1 MKKILALLMAVVMLL
16 SVAAMAEGEPITV
29 GISVMKTGTS
39 PDDGIF
45 AEKGITMA
53 VEEINAAG
61 GINGRP
67 IEIIVEDDQGTTEGA
82 VNVTNKLINDG
93 ASFIIGPHRSASVSA
108 VADIMEA
115 NKMPYIT
122 AGTGVNL
129 KQAVMD
135 GIWNTLYFCKPL
147 DSMQAS
153 IAATAVIDLFAPGK
167 VGILYTSDAF
177 GTGAMEVA
185 TEVFEKNGIEVQCE
199 SMNPDDKD
207 VTGQILNLES
217 GACDAVLVWVHNNDM
232 VVVARQTYEL
242 GFTTPILTSGA
253 TVLPQVIALMEE
265 DWVNGWHAVTNYS
278 RTSESEAVQ
287 TFRQKFID
295 RWEVEPEVM
304 SASYYGAV
312 YIMAEAMKNCEDPT
326 NSEQICAAMAN
337 VDIQGVIS
345 RLRYH
350 EGSHEYASE
359 AFICRMEGLNPIV
372 EKAVDAG

>member
-1 MKKILALLMAVVMLL
+1 MKKFLALLMAIAMLL
-16 SVAAMAEGEPITV
+16 SATAMASEAITV

-82 VNVTNKLINDG
+82 VNVVNKLINDG

-108 VADIMEA
+108 VADILEA
-115 NKMPYIT
+115 NKLPYIT

-135 GIWNTLYFCKPL
+135 GLWNTLYFCKPL

-185 TEVFEKNGIEVQCE
+185 TEVFGNAGIEVQCE

-207 VTGQILNLES
+207 VTGQILNFEN
-217 GACDAVLVWVHNNDM
+217 GGCDAVLVWVHNNDM

-242 GFTTPILTSGA
+242 GFTIPILTSGA

-265 DWVNGWHAVTNYS
+265 DWVDGWYAVTNYS

-287 TFRQKFID
+287 SFRERFLE
-295 RWEVEPEVM
+295 RWEEEPEVM

-312 YIMAEAMKNCEDPT
+312 YIMAEAMKNCEDPAD
-326 NSEQICAAMAN
+326 SAQICAALEN

-345 RLRYH
+345 RLRFH
-350 EGSHEYASE
+350 EGTHEFASE
-359 AFICRMEGLNPIV
+359 AFVCRMEGLNPIV